1 MIINVKKRQII
12 YGIKKKEYFSLSNR
26 ELRVL
31 LLLSDNCMHSINDL
45 LEFTHCNS
53 ANAIRLLISR
63 LKKKIKCL
71 EIKTYNQFGYKLK
84 TLIFIEKENNYVS
97 SRK

>member
-31 LLLSDNCMHSINDL
+31 LLLSDNYVHNLNELI
-45 LEFTHCNS
+45 EFSYCNS
-53 ANAIRLLISR
+53 SNSFRQVICR
-63 LKKKIKCL
+63 LKRKIKCID
-71 EIKTYNQFGYKLK
+71 IKTCHKFGYKLMIP
-84 TLIFIEKENNYVS
+84 IFITY
-97 SRK
+97 